1 MMTRGYLR
9 YALMATALGFGVLI
23 MIVGGLL
30 ILPYLFISP
39 FRFLPDNFFITLLAI
54 CCGFIGGPYCLLLA
68 VTKLGSWLAA
78 KTPLSYSVSAG
89 LLPLLIATPALA
101 FLPAGLGVLPSRLP
115 FTFKDLDMLGFL
127 LLSACLLACL
137 LYALFL
143 LAFCLCHRARK
154 WTEMHGEGERS
165 AAASGTGTMARAYRR
180 YLVAAVAVSVIFL
193 PFCALLSAVFMKGDL
208 DDLDTLLWNSF
219 HGAIIGF
226 CSGIP
231 AACGYWL
238 AARARAVV
246 AFSPG
251 FMPLLLPSLLFFCFS
266 LPGGLF
272 FSSILMHYAA
282 RLILA
287 FLLIYVMFLLVFLA
301 NGHTGNPKKENAR

>member
-1 MMTRGYLR
+1 MMTREYLR
-9 YALMATALGFGVLI
+9 YALMAAALGFGVLI
-23 MIVGGLL
+23 MIVGGML
-30 ILPYLFISP
+30 ILPCLFISP

-78 KTPLSYSVSAG
+78 KTPLSCSVSAG

-115 FTFKDLDMLGFL
+115 FTFKDLDMLDFL
-127 LLSACLLACL
+127 LLSACLLAGL

-165 AAASGTGTMARAYRR
+165 AAASDTGTMARAYRR
-180 YLVAAVAVSVIFL
+180 YLVAAVVVSILFL
-193 PFCALLSAVFMKGDL
+193 PLS
-208 DDLDTLLWNSF
+208 TLLGIGLWDSF
-219 HGAIIGF
+219 SMLSIVF
-226 CSGIP
+226 WSCTP

-238 AARARAVV
+238 AARAQPV
-246 AFSPG
+246 AAFFPG
-251 FMPLLLPSLLFFCFS
+251 FKPLLLPSLLFLFLS
-266 LPGGLF
+266 LPSGFF
-272 FSSILMHYAA
+272 FSS
-282 RLILA
+282 
-287 FLLIYVMFLLVFLA
+287 LLVCDATQWMLVFLLTYVLFLSFFA
-301 NGHTGNPKKENAR
+301 DKRIAYKRRKENIR

>member
-9 YALMATALGFGVLI
+9 YALMATALGFCVLI
-23 MIVGGLL
+23 MSAGGMMGLHYLL
-30 ILPYLFISP
+30 CLLPSSSYLS
-39 FRFLPDNFFITLLAI
+39 LLLL
-54 CCGFIGGPYCLLLA
+54 CCIFMGSACCLLLA

-78 KTPLSYSVSAG
+78 KAPLSCSVSAG
-89 LLPLLIATPALA
+89 LLPLLPALSALA
-101 FLPAGLGVLPSRLP
+101 FLPADLSIRPIP
-115 FTFKDLDMLGFL
+115 FFLLFDELDMLQYLRIAAG
-127 LLSACLLACL
+127 L

-154 WTEMHGEGERS
+154 RTKKYGEEERS